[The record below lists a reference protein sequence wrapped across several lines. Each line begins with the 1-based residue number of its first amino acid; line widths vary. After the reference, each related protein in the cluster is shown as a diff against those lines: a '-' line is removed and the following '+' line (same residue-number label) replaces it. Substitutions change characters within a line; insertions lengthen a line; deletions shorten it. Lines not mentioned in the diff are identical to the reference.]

1 MIADNRG
8 RIMTE
13 EGRLT
18 TDEAKD
24 RYKQWYSVRDA
35 AEYLAVSQPTIFRWM
50 KEGTLSFYKVG
61 GSTRFSREG
70 LDALIEKTTGIKEA
84 EIVAGRCAACGHN
97 VLIAGK
103 LRGAG
108 RLYFRPDKPRFW
120 TFAEAMVP
128 TQARVCAACG
138 YIQLH
143 ADTKKLKKLKPEM
156 IENGEPGRQEHE
168 PDSAGGNSQLDSTG
182 GAGMSGV

>member
-1 MIADNRG
+1 
-8 RIMTE
+8 MTE
-13 EGRLT
+13 DGHLT

-24 RYKQWYSVRDA
+24 RRNQWFSVRDA

-61 GSTRFSREG
+61 GSTRFSQEG
-70 LDALIEKTTGIKEA
+70 LDAVIEKTTGIKEA
-84 EIVAGRCAACGHN
+84 EIAAGRCASCGHS
-97 VLIAGK
+97 VLVAGR
-103 LRGAG
+103 LQGAG

-128 TQARVCAACG
+128 TEARVCAACG

-143 ADTKKLKKLKPEM
+143 ADTRKLRKLKPKPIE
-156 IENGEPGRQEHE
+156 ENGEPGRRETE
-168 PDSAGGNSQLDSTG
+168 PDSTGEDPTG
-182 GAGMSGV
+182 GAGMSSV

>member
-1 MIADNRG
+1 
-8 RIMTE
+8 MTE
-13 EGRLT
+13 EGRIT
-18 TDEAKD
+18 NDQTSQHQN
-24 RYKQWYSVRDA
+24 QWFSVRDA
-35 AEYLAVSQPTIFRWM
+35 AQYLGVSQPTIFRWM

-61 GSTRFSREG
+61 GSTRFAQEG
-70 LDALIEKTTGIKEA
+70 LDAVIEKTTGLKEA

-97 VLIAGK
+97 VLITGR

-128 TQARVCAACG
+128 TEARVCAACG

-143 ADTKKLKKLKPEM
+143 ADTGKLKKLKPEM
-156 IENGEPGRQEHE
+156 IENGEIDSTEPGHPE
-168 PDSAGGNSQLDSTG
+168 PEQDSAIEDST
-182 GAGMSGV
+182 

>member
-13 EGRLT
+13 DGLT
-18 TDEAKD
+18 TDRKNE
-24 RYKQWYSVRDA
+24 RQNQWFSVRDA
-35 AEYLAVSQPTIFRWM
+35 AKYLGVSQPTIFRWM

-61 GSTRFSREG
+61 GSTRFAQEG
-70 LDALIEKTTGIKEA
+70 LDAVIEKTTGLKEA

-97 VLIAGK
+97 VLIAGR

-128 TQARVCAACG
+128 TEARVCAACG
-138 YIQLH
+138 YIQMH
-143 ADTKKLKKLKPEM
+143 ADTSKLRKLKPKA
-156 IENGEPGRQEHE
+156 IEDAEPDHQKIE
-168 PDSAGGNSQLDSTG
+168 PDSAGEDST
-182 GAGMSGV
+182 